1 MIRFSQGTLALELG
15 PRTPHRA
22 DAVEHQR
29 HGVGHVGGDRRQS
42 DQEQGGV
49 GGDRRQSGDAAGQPS
64 CDTGRGEEGGV
75 PPSHRR
81 NGASSVTIN
90 AVPAPD
96 RLPERL
102 RRCVDQTIAAE
113 ALEGWHP
120 TADHIDALIALVN
133 DDVTFDDYLAEY
145 RTCYPP
151 GPTRRAGRRTYHRRR
166 PYLIPGT
173 TVLRNNFGADTHAML
188 ADLEFVSTAGRIAG
202 WHRRLTDG
210 DVSADDLD
218 IRMLHQQL
226 FAEVY
231 AWAGHYRVTELRLGD
246 DVFASRSSV
255 QPMMDRLEESAR
267 AVVADYSGRTCRG
280 PGRRIRPALRRL
292 QPHSSVPR
300 RQRANRHDD
309 AAHRRRAVRPSSRPQ
324 RRCRARSGMPHRT
337 TACRFARDGRADHR
351 PFLPLFVR
359 AIS

>member
-1 MIRFSQGTLALELG
+1 M
-15 PRTPHRA
+15 
-22 DAVEHQR
+22 
-29 HGVGHVGGDRRQS
+29 
-42 DQEQGGV
+42 
-49 GGDRRQSGDAAGQPS
+49 
-64 CDTGRGEEGGV
+64 
-75 PPSHRR
+75 
-81 NGASSVTIN
+81 TIN

-133 DDVTFDDYLAEY
+133 GDVTFDDYLAAY
-145 RTCYPP
+145 RTRYPP

-246 DVFASRSSV
+246 DVFASQSSV

-267 AVVADYSGRTCRG
+267 AVVAGCSGRTAEALASEFAWLYADYNHIHPFREGNGRTGTMMLHIVTALC
-280 PGRRIRPALRRL
+280 GRRLDLTTLSREEWYAA
-292 QPHSSVPR
+292 S
-300 RQRANRHDD
+300 HD
-309 AAHRRRAVRPSSRPQ
+309 S
-324 RRCRARSGMPHRT
+324 MPFR
-337 TACRFARDGRADHR
+337 RDGRADHR